1 MCFAVTSR
9 RRLTKPRSGGVFCYL
24 QFSTKRE
31 QPLNFPLL
39 KNFPLSPL

>member
-1 MCFAVTSR
+1 MLCGYQPQAADETSLR
-9 RRLTKPRSGGVFCYL
+9 GVFCYL
-24 QFSTKRE
+24 QFSTKRD